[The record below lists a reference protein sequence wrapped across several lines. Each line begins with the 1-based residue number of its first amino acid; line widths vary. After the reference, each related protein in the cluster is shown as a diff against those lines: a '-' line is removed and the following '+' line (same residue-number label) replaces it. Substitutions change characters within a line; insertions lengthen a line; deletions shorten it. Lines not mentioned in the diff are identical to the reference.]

1 MLLQYLGIISEK
13 LITNLL
19 VTYKE
24 LHNEEYE
31 SLKEIF
37 QSIDQYKTIV
47 REYPAA
53 PKIFPS
59 LIDLVEKE
67 LNSIGERSARN
78 ILALALESAGLFIE
92 NLKEMLSPIIVPII
106 ISLVIFDNDTLQKF
120 SKYF

>member
-37 QSIDQYKTIV
+37 QSID
-47 REYPAA
+47 
-53 PKIFPS
+53 
-59 LIDLVEKE
+59 
-67 LNSIGERSARN
+67 
-78 ILALALESAGLFIE
+78 
-92 NLKEMLSPIIVPII
+92 
-106 ISLVIFDNDTLQKF
+106 
-120 SKYF
+120 